1 VAVDIKTKQ
10 AVSLEVSNDKTHDG
24 EKLVLLIE
32 KARRKVKVKRVL
44 GDGGYDTHENFK
56 FLAACGIEAADQSEA
71 AVLMRTAVGQ
81 GKRWCAP
88 YLKDPPGRKERVGYG
103 SQVDG

>member
-1 VAVDIKTKQ
+1 VGNGCFGWRQFYRKIHVAVDIKTKQ

-44 GDGGYDTHENFK
+44 GDGGYDNHDNFK
-56 FLAACGIEAADQSEA
+56 FLAACGIEAAD
-71 AVLMRTAVGQ
+71 
-81 GKRWCAP
+81 
-88 YLKDPPGRKERVGYG
+88 PGRRGFQSQLWWGQRGG
-103 SQVDG
+103 SASLP